1 MTTAA
6 PTLRLTNAK
15 ATHDE
20 TKVSQAVAFLRH
32 PQVQSTP
39 LDERV
44 AFLQQ
49 KGVGAAEI
57 AAALARCGLQLPL
70 AEAAVA
76 APQRSTPLLTGGL
89 AVVAGALGALALRN
103 YVRSSADDRE
113 PPPPPPAPP
122 PPPSQGEEA
131 GSAQLAELAELSKS
145 LLEQHDGRLRQ
156 LEAQQ
161 TTAHRELKAELQELR
176 GAIEAA
182 QATLRTEL
190 LSGIAQL
197 HAAPPVA
204 AAADAAPAA
213 ATPDA
218 RVGGA
223 AAAPAAAAATDA
235 ATAAAA
241 ARSTPPTQEGASSLA
256 GVMRA
261 MREGREDSLPHTG
274 AIDDAPPP
282 TGRAASSPSRAAAAP
297 KPWERSAGME
307 RAYSGRSVHASSGC
321 RDAIADA
328 LASSA
333 GTPPPPRPGASPPIP
348 PPPAA
353 THQGSLRASAESSAS
368 AMTMVSDDGEVRIEE
383 VAPTPGE

>member
-57 AAALARCGLQLPL
+57 AAALARCGLQLPSR
-70 AEAAVA
+70 AAVA

-89 AVVAGALGALALRN
+89 AVVAGALGAPLRN

-204 AAADAAPAA
+204 AAAVAAPAA
-213 ATPDA
+213 ATPTRVWAAPPRRPLPPPPTPPPPPPPRVDAADAGGRVEPGGRDA
-218 RVGGA
+218 RDAGGAGGQPAAHGRDRRRAAADGTRRQFAVARGGGSEALGTVGGDGARLLGPIGPRELGLSRRDRRRARILRRDAA
-223 AAAPAAAAATDA
+223 AAAPRRVAAHPAAA
-235 ATAAAA
+235 
-241 ARSTPPTQEGASSLA
+241 
-256 GVMRA
+256 
-261 MREGREDSLPHTG
+261 GR
-274 AIDDAPPP
+274 DAPGQPASV
-282 TGRAASSPSRAAAAP
+282 GRVIRKRDDDGQRRRLSDR
-297 KPWERSAGME
+297 G
-307 RAYSGRSVHASSGC
+307 SG
-321 RDAIADA
+321 ADA
-328 LASSA
+328 
-333 GTPPPPRPGASPPIP
+333 
-348 PPPAA
+348 
-353 THQGSLRASAESSAS
+353 Q
-368 AMTMVSDDGEVRIEE
+368 
-383 VAPTPGE
+383 

>member
-204 AAADAAPAA
+204 AAAVRRRPRRRPTRVWAAP
-213 ATPDA
+213 P
-218 RVGGA
+218 R
-223 AAAPAAAAATDA
+223 AAAAAAASA

-241 ARSTPPTQEGASSLA
+241 AVDAAGRRASSPA

-261 MREGREDSLPHTG
+261 MQEGREDSLPHTG

-282 TGRAASSPSRAAAAP
+282 TGRAASSPSRAA
-297 KPWERSAGME
+297 
-307 RAYSGRSVHASSGC
+307 RAEALGAVGGDGARLLGPIGPRSSGSR
-321 RDAIADA
+321 RDRRR

-333 GTPPPPRPGASPPIP
+333 GTPPPPRPGASPAHP

-353 THQGSLRASAESSAS
+353 THQGSLRASAESSRAQ
-368 AMTMVSDDGEVRIEE
+368 
-383 VAPTPGE
+383 